1 VQVASEFD
9 FDLQHLEVEVLF
21 RYEGQDYVLVVARE
35 GDAIAFR
42 DAAIR
47 ALKSLASDKGDGTG
61 TGSLTSLLLAMCV
74 KKVLAD
80 GDRQKVGQ
88 ETIKSWPSPMTRKLF
103 EKAKE
108 ISDLRETP
116 DSKESLDAEQ
126 RSLDARR
133 KALNGEAA
141 KN

>member
-1 VQVASEFD
+1 MQVASEFD
-9 FDLQHLEVEVLF
+9 FDLQHLEAEVPF

-35 GDAIAFR
+35 GDAITFR
-42 DAAIR
+42 DASIR
-47 ALKSLASDKGDGTG
+47 AMKSLAADKGDGAG
-61 TGSLTSLLLAMCV
+61 LGSMTSLLLAMCV
-74 KKVLAD
+74 RKVED
-80 GDRQKVGQ
+80 GERRKVSQ
-88 ETIKSWPSPMTRKLF
+88 ETIKTWPSPMTRRLF

-108 ISDLRETP
+108 ISDLRELP